1 MPSIPKDDTRGFNL
15 TKDEADWIV
24 DRCASLRNGQTL
36 LGNLMSRARDVFHI
50 NDLNKV
56 AQLGL
61 PNKLQLQLSHAL
73 AFADTLHG
81 ASLLYNL
88 LLAERFAEHKVEE
101 WQGKLDDWHE
111 REIVRAKDA
120 HTLIAPLLEASAE
133 IAFRPNDCT
142 MHFLNAWLGV
152 MHAPTS
158 QDARDI
164 IISRERQAKLGR
176 ARLQL
181 NGEYDWNGSSG
192 AGRLTFRWGR
202 VHRYLQDISEAKE
215 A

>member
-24 DRCASLRNGQTL
+24 DRCASLRDGQTL
-36 LGNLMSRARDVFHI
+36 LGNLMSRARNLSKI

-56 AQLGL
+56 AQLDL
-61 PNKLQLQLSHAL
+61 PRNLQLQLNHAL
-73 AFADTLHG
+73 AFADTLFG

-88 LLAERFAEHKVEE
+88 LLAERFAPDTVEQWQQQLDE
-101 WQGKLDDWHE
+101 WQKS
-111 REIVRAKDA
+111 EIAPAKDA
-120 HTLIAPLLEASAE
+120 RTLIAPLLEASAE
-133 IAFRPNDCT
+133 IAFRPNPLT
-142 MHFLNAWLGV
+142 MRFLNAWLGV

-158 QDARDI
+158 KDARDI
-164 IISRERQAKLGR
+164 IIARERQAKLGR

-181 NGEYDWNGSSG
+181 NGDYNWSGSSG

-202 VHRYLQDISEAKE
+202 VHRYPQDVSEANE